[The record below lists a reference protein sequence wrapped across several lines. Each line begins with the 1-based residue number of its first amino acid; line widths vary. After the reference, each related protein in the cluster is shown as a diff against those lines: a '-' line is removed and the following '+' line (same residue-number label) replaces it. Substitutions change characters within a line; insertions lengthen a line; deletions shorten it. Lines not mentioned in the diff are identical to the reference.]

1 MYLMLIPFY
10 ESFIQHELKHS
21 NVEELLNLEI
31 YFTTSSEKER
41 IILFSRKENLQ
52 DWNTR
57 KLDARVNKLVGQYL
71 NI

>member
-52 DWNTR
+52 D
-57 KLDARVNKLVGQYL
+57 
-71 NI
+71 